1 MYCNFNIFNIYC
13 KRFTDLF
20 RIILKIIYLRQNFT
34 GAIFPGWNEVTER
47 GHQKHRLLSYIL
59 ITDDFRIYSTRKA
72 LRTSCWT
79 HSIFIF
85 FAELTLNHQ
94 YVRIGFDSP
103 FSDKFR
109 SQRPGTIWKSFKERS
124 CACLKTFFI
133 FQVHPHKTLRSSP
146 SFSPQRELEPRGPS
160 SSLCS
165 HLPRSVSSENYSF
178 CIISLL
184 LLDLNNWLHIVI
196 SIHLVGKID
205 LCLPI
210 DVNGIIKKLWKL
222 VHNNNK
228 KKLIF
233 CIPTEGKLFI

>member
-124 CACLKTFFI
+124 CACLKTFFYFPGASTQNFEKQSILFSTAGTGATRPVVFIVLTFAAQRFIWKILFLHYI
-133 FQVHPHKTLRSSP
+133 F
-146 SFSPQRELEPRGPS
+146 
-160 SSLCS
+160 
-165 HLPRSVSSENYSF
+165 
-178 CIISLL
+178 IIT
-184 LLDLNNWLHIVI
+184 
-196 SIHLVGKID
+196 G
-205 LCLPI
+205 
-210 DVNGIIKKLWKL
+210 
-222 VHNNNK
+222 
-228 KKLIF
+228 F
-233 CIPTEGKLFI
+233 E